1 MHQEGGHSMQ
11 QTSPGEIVHNVLTTV
26 LRAVMAIFLSVPIAG
41 VLAAGVVEGIGAV
54 VTQQFPAT
62 PLTHILA
69 AAFGIVVAYA
79 SALTL
84 AVIEAT
90 RGGMY
95 LARLLEGDIAKE
107 AGPLD
112 GLIRGAGRQFLGRR

>member
-1 MHQEGGHSMQ
+1 MQ
-11 QTSPGEIVHNVLTTV
+11 QTTPSEIVHNVLRTL
-26 LRAVMAIFLSVPIAG
+26 LRAVLAIFLSVPIAG
-41 VLAAGVVEGIGAV
+41 VLAAGIVEGVGAV
-54 VTQQFPAT
+54 VTHQFPAT

-69 AAFGIVVAYA
+69 AAFALVVAYA

-84 AVIEAT
+84 VVLEAT

-112 GLIRGAGRQFLGRR
+112 NIIRGAGRQFLGRR